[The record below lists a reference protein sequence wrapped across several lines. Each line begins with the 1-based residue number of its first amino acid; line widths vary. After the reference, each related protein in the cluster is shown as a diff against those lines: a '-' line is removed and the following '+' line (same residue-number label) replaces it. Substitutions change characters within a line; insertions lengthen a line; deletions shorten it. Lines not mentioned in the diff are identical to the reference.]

1 MGGFEVKNV
10 ACIIARTN
18 SKRLS
23 KKVLREINGIKLIEY
38 IIKKIKRS
46 KHVDE
51 IYLCTSIDKD
61 DEILIEI
68 ASKNNIK
75 SFAGSRESV
84 IDRMLEVAKIE
95 NADNVI
101 RITGDNIFTDEV
113 YLDLMLKYHNKNNF
127 DYTRTEYLPIGVT
140 AEVIKTIA
148 LKKCYFLIDPKF
160 SEYLLLYIFQPEK
173 YNCQVLIPEDMHR
186 HPEWSLTVD
195 TLDDLQRTEEIIEK
209 QKNIPNYIDILSI
222 CNNNNINN
230 LDYKISNNVKCPAG
244 IMITHSAFRNEMEER
259 IKKSKIIQ
267 LKKGEYL
274 EALNGN

>member
-1 MGGFEVKNV
+1 MGGFSLRNI

-46 KHVDE
+46 KLVDE
-51 IYLCTSIDKD
+51 IYLCTSIDKE

-101 RITGDNIFTDEV
+101 RITGDNVFTDEV
-113 YLDLMLKYHNKNNF
+113 YLDLMLKYHNKYNF
-127 DYTRTEYLPIGVT
+127 DYSRTEYLPIGVT

-148 LKKCYFLIDPKF
+148 LKKCYSLVDPKF
-160 SEYLLLYIFQPEK
+160 SQYLLLYIFQPEK
-173 YNCQVLIPEDMHR
+173 YNCQVLIPEDTHR
-186 HPEWSLTVD
+186 HPDWSLTVD
-195 TLDDLQRTEEIIEK
+195 TPDDFQRTEEIIEK
-209 QKNIPNYIDILSI
+209 QRNIPNYIDILSI
-222 CNNNNINN
+222 CKNNKINN
-230 LDYKISNNVKCPAG
+230 LYYKVSDNVKCPG
-244 IMITHSAFRNEMEER
+244 GLLITYSTFRNEMEER

-274 EALNGN
+274 EALNEK

>member
-1 MGGFEVKNV
+1 MGGFNLRNV

-51 IYLCTSIDKD
+51 IYLCTSIDKE

-75 SFAGSRESV
+75 SFAGSRESI

-113 YLDLMLKYHNKNNF
+113 YLDLMIKYHNKYNF

-148 LKKCYFLIDPKF
+148 LKKCYSLMDPKF
-160 SEYLLLYIFQPEK
+160 SQYLFLYIFQPEK
-173 YNCQVLIPEDMHR
+173 FNCQVLIPEYYHK

-195 TLDDLQRTEEIIEK
+195 TLNDFKRTEEIIGK
-209 QKNIPNYIDILSI
+209 QKSIPNYIDILSI
-222 CNNNNINN
+222 CNNNNISN
-230 LDYKISNNVKCPAG
+230 LYYKVSDNVKCPG
-244 IMITHSAFRNEMEER
+244 DLLITYSALRKEKEER
-259 IKKSKIIQ
+259 IKKSKIVN
-267 LKKGEYL
+267 LREGEYL
-274 EALNGN
+274 EALNEK

>member
-1 MGGFEVKNV
+1 MGGFNLRNV

-46 KHVDE
+46 KHVNE
-51 IYLCTSIDKD
+51 IYLCTSVDKD
-61 DEILIEI
+61 DEILIGI

-75 SFAGSRESV
+75 SFAGSRDSV

-113 YLDLMLKYHNKNNF
+113 YLDLMIKYHNKYNF

-140 AEVIKTIA
+140 AEVIKTIG
-148 LKKCYFLIDPKF
+148 LKKCYSLMDPKF
-160 SEYLLLYIFQPEK
+160 SQYLLLYIFQPEK
-173 YNCQVLIPEDMHR
+173 YNCQVLIPEDTHR
-186 HPEWSLTVD
+186 HPDWSLTVD
-195 TLDDLQRTEEIIEK
+195 TPDDFQRTEEIISK

-222 CNNNNINN
+222 CNNNKINN
-230 LDYKISNNVKCPAG
+230 LYYKVSDNVRYPG
-244 IMITHSAFRNEMEER
+244 GLLVTYSAFRKEMEER

-274 EALNGN
+274 EALNER

>member
-46 KHVDE
+46 RYVDE
-51 IYLCTSIDKD
+51 IYLCTSIDKE

-140 AEVIKTIA
+140 AELIKTIA
-148 LKKCYFLIDPKF
+148 LKKCYSLIDPKF
-160 SEYLLLYIFQPEK
+160 SQYLLLYIFQPEK
-173 YNCQVLIPEDMHR
+173 YNCQILIPEDTHR
-186 HPEWSLTVD
+186 HPDWSLTVD
-195 TLDDLQRTEEIIEK
+195 TPDDFQRTEEIIMK

-222 CNNNNINN
+222 CKNNKINN
-230 LDYKISNNVKCPAG
+230 LYYKGSDNVKCPSG
-244 IMITHSAFRNEMEER
+244 LVITYSAFRKEIEER
-259 IKKSKIIQ
+259 IKKSKITQ
-267 LKKGEYL
+267 LKQGEYL
-274 EALNGN
+274 EALNGK

>member
-1 MGGFEVKNV
+1 MRNI

-46 KHVDE
+46 RYVDE
-51 IYLCTSIDKD
+51 VYLCTSIDKE

-101 RITGDNIFTDEV
+101 RITGDNIFTDEL
-113 YLDLMLKYHNKNNF
+113 YLDLMLKYHNKNNV
-127 DYTRTEYLPIGVT
+127 DYTRTEFLPIGVT
-140 AEVIKTIA
+140 AEIIKSVA
-148 LKKCYFLIDPKF
+148 LRKCYSLMDPKF
-160 SEYLLLYIFQPEK
+160 SQYLFLYIFQPEK
-173 YNCQVLIPEDMHR
+173 YNCQVLIPEDTHR
-186 HPEWSLTVD
+186 HPDWSLTVD
-195 TLDDLQRTEEIIEK
+195 TPDDFQRTEEIIEK
-209 QKNIPNYIDILSI
+209 QRNIPNYIDILSI
-222 CNNNNINN
+222 CNNN
-230 LDYKISNNVKCPAG
+230 KISNLYYKVSDNVKCPG
-244 IMITHSAFRNEMEER
+244 GLLITYSALRKEKEER
-259 IKKSKIIQ
+259 IKKSKIVN
-267 LKKGEYL
+267 LREGEYL
-274 EALNGN
+274 EALNEK

>member
-1 MGGFEVKNV
+1 MGGFNLRNI

-46 KHVDE
+46 RYVDE
-51 IYLCTSIDKD
+51 IYLCTSIDKE

-84 IDRMLEVAKIE
+84 IERMLEVAKIE
-95 NADNVI
+95 DADNVI

-113 YLDLMLKYHNKNNF
+113 YLDLMLKYHNINNV
-127 DYTRTEYLPIGVT
+127 DYTRTDYLPIGIT

-148 LKKCYFLIDPKF
+148 LKKCYSLMDPKF
-160 SEYLLLYIFQPEK
+160 SQYLLLYIFQPEK
-173 YNCQVLIPEDMHR
+173 YNCQVLIPEGSHR
-186 HPEWSLTVD
+186 NPDWSLTVD
-195 TLDDLQRTEEIIEK
+195 TPDDFKRTEEIIGK
-209 QKNIPNYIDILSI
+209 QNNIPNYIDILSI
-222 CNNNNINN
+222 CKNNKINN
-230 LDYKISNNVKCPAG
+230 LYYKVSDNIKCPG
-244 IMITHSAFRNEMEER
+244 DLLITYSTFRNEMEER

-274 EALNGN
+274 EALNER

>member
-1 MGGFEVKNV
+1 MRNV

-38 IIKKIKRS
+38 IIRKIKRS
-46 KHVDE
+46 KLVDE
-51 IYLCTSIDKD
+51 IYLCTSIDKE

-75 SFAGSRESV
+75 SFAGSRDSV

-113 YLDLMLKYHNKNNF
+113 YLDLMIKYHNKYNF

-140 AEVIKTIA
+140 AEVIKTIG
-148 LKKCYFLIDPKF
+148 LKKCYSLMDPKF
-160 SEYLLLYIFQPEK
+160 SQYLLLYIFQPEK
-173 YNCQVLIPEDMHR
+173 YNCQVLIPEDTHR
-186 HPEWSLTVD
+186 HPDWSLTVD
-195 TLDDLQRTEEIIEK
+195 TPDDFQRTKEIIGK

-222 CNNNNINN
+222 CKNNKINN
-230 LDYKISNNVKCPAG
+230 LYYKVSDNVKYPG
-244 IMITHSAFRNEMEER
+244 GLLVTYNSFRKEMEER

-267 LKKGEYL
+267 LKKGEHL
-274 EALNGN
+274 EALNGK

>member
-1 MGGFEVKNV
+1 MEGFNLKNV

-38 IIKKIKRS
+38 IIKKIKKS

-51 IYLCTSIDKD
+51 IYLCTSVDKD
-61 DEILIEI
+61 DEILVEI

-75 SFAGSRESV
+75 SFAGSRDSA

-113 YLDLMLKYHNKNNF
+113 YLDLMIKYHNKYNF

-148 LKKCYFLIDPKF
+148 LKKCYFLMDPKF
-160 SEYLLLYIFQPEK
+160 SQYLLLYIFQPEK
-173 YNCQVLIPEDMHR
+173 YNCQVLIPEDTHR
-186 HPEWSLTVD
+186 HPDWSLTVD
-195 TLDDLQRTEEIIEK
+195 TPNDFQRTEEIIRK
-209 QKNIPNYIDILSI
+209 QRNILNYIDILSI
-222 CNNNNINN
+222 CKNNKIDN
-230 LDYKISNNVKCPAG
+230 LHYKVSDNVKCPG
-244 IMITHSAFRNEMEER
+244 GLLITYSAFRKEMEER

-267 LKKGEYL
+267 LIQGEYL
-274 EALNGN
+274 EALNGK

>member
-1 MGGFEVKNV
+1 MGGFNLRNV

-23 KKVLREINGIKLIEY
+23 KKVLREINAIKLIEY

-46 KHVDE
+46 KLVDE
-51 IYLCTSIDKD
+51 IYLCTSIDKED
-61 DEILIEI
+61 KILIEI

-75 SFAGSRESV
+75 SFAGSREFI

-113 YLDLMLKYHNKNNF
+113 YLDLMLKYHNKYNI

-140 AEVIKTIA
+140 AEVINTIA
-148 LKKCYFLIDPKF
+148 LKKCYSLMDPKF
-160 SEYLLLYIFQPEK
+160 SQYLLLYIFQPEK
-173 YNCQVLIPEDMHR
+173 YNCQVLIPEDTHR
-186 HPEWSLTVD
+186 HPDWSLTVD
-195 TLDDLQRTEEIIEK
+195 VPDDFQRTEEIIRK

-222 CNNNNINN
+222 CKNNKVNN
-230 LDYKISNNVKCPAG
+230 LYYKVSDNIKYPG
-244 IMITHSAFRNEMEER
+244 GLLITYSAFRKEMEER

-267 LKKGEYL
+267 LDKGEYL
-274 EALNGN
+274 EALNGK